1 MLAKLRHKLVE
12 LFGQYIKQFSYILLY
27 RVLGICGNLV
37 SGIMIARAIGESN
50 RGIYGLFLTSLLVF
64 NTILHLGFNTSVI
77 YFAKK
82 ATHQLKSIL
91 SFYFLLTLSCLVFI
105 FITLLFYGHLF
116 KINDHTLILLFLI
129 TYFFLSLGNL
139 TRGILV
145 GKEETVW
152 LYKMD
157 AFLKILSLA
166 LVLICS
172 YFHILNLSVA
182 LLIILF
188 EYFLIYLFTY
198 QKTELQIFPIQIDLP
213 FLKSS
218 IQLNLKNFLV
228 TILIIL
234 ILRCDQYF
242 VKAILG
248 NYYVGLYSVNASIIE
263 NLGILGTL
271 FSIQMLPKLIEMED
285 FLHKLEKCKK
295 HLLLLFTSSAAIA
308 IIFYFLAPILIKLYF
323 KKDIPLA
330 VESFQVLLLG
340 FILWTLIN
348 YLHVLYLSL
357 RVKKTYLTF
366 LWMTLFLNIGLN
378 KWMIPQWGIV
388 GSSWASV
395 ISYGFLFIICLI
407 DLFILKKKNYN
418 KKGIR

>member
-1 MLAKLRHKLVE
+1 MIASLRHKLVQ

-27 RVLGICGNLV
+27 RILAIGANLV
-37 SGIMIARAIGESN
+37 SGILIARAIGESN

-64 NTILHLGFNTSVI
+64 NTILHLGFNTSII

-82 ATHQLKSIL
+82 ATHQLKSII
-91 SFYFLLTLSCLVFI
+91 SFYFLLTLSCLVVI
-105 FITLLFYGHLF
+105 FLTLLFYGHLF
-116 KINDHTLILLFLI
+116 KINDHTLILFFLI
-129 TYFFLSLGNL
+129 TYFFLSLGNI

-152 LYKMD
+152 LYQLD
-157 AFLKILSLA
+157 AFLKTLSLA

-172 YFHILNLSVA
+172 YLKLLYLSA
-182 LLIILF
+182 AISIILL
-188 EYFLIYLFTY
+188 EYFLIYYFTY
-198 QKTELQIFPIQIDLP
+198 QKTALQIFPIKIDLP
-213 FLKSS
+213 FLKNS
-218 IQLNLKNFLV
+218 IQLNLKNFIV
-228 TILIIL
+228 TILVIL

-295 HLLLLFTSSAAIA
+295 HLFLLFTSSSLIA
-308 IIFYFLAPILIKLYF
+308 IVFYFLAPILIKLYF
-323 KKDIPLA
+323 KKEIPIA

-340 FILWTLIN
+340 FILWTMIN

-366 LWMTLFLNIGLN
+366 LWLALFLNIALN
-378 KWMIPQWGIV
+378 KWMIPKWGIV

-395 ISYGFLFIICLI
+395 ISYSVLLLLCVF
-407 DLFILKKKNYN
+407 DLFVLKKNNYT
-418 KKGIR
+418 KTK